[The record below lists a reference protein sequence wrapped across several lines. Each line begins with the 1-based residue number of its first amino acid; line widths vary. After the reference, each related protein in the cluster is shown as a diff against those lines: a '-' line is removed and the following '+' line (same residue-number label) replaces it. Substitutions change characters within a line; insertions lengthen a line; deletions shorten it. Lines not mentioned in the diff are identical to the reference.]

1 MCRTEASD
9 PRCYVV
15 FQSSRKCE
23 QNVTP
28 ILTYCVIVLSKA
40 KKTMEADRVKSRESL
55 GHDANKD
62 ISSSN
67 TYVLAEE
74 PEGTVDTDRMPLP
87 LHSLQE
93 NCFAS
98 RQR

>member
-1 MCRTEASD
+1 
-9 PRCYVV
+9 
-15 FQSSRKCE
+15 
-23 QNVTP
+23 
-28 ILTYCVIVLSKA
+28 
-40 KKTMEADRVKSRESL
+40 MEADRVKSRESL

-67 TYVLAEE
+67 TYVLGMAKE

-87 LHSLQE
+87 LYSLQE